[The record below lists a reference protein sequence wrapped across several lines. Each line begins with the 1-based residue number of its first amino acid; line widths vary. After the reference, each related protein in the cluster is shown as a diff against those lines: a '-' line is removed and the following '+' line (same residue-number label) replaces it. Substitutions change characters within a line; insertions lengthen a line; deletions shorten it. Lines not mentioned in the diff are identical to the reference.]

1 MRLVSTW
8 PKGDRTE
15 QKTNSLQKSCESN
28 QCYDIH
34 EKCTNPLTAAHPNI
48 MNNEGGE
55 TITRRTNP
63 LSFSRSSSPVIEVSD
78 YSYMATK
85 MKRVRIFV
93 KGLIF
98 LCMSL
103 WLSGQAKKPVCP
115 ENLQGWSKQALHIL
129 SDFIIR
135 VAWHQTFTSIVILAV
150 WVCL

>member
-115 ENLQGWSKQALHIL
+115 ENLQG
-129 SDFIIR
+129 
-135 VAWHQTFTSIVILAV
+135 
-150 WVCL
+150 